1 MYEHCKEVIAYPC
14 ASDSAETPDLSDDS
28 EDFDDDSDCIEPDEQ
43 TPASISRRSF
53 LWDLA
58 VGVTAGLAVG
68 AVGEGAVEYLYDRF
82 ERIGP
87 NDSVEMT
94 LGNYEIGRASCRE
107 RV

>member
-28 EDFDDDSDCIEPDEQ
+28 EDFDDDSDCIEPYEQ

-53 LWDLA
+53 LWDFA

-68 AVGEGAVEYLYDRF
+68 AVGEVRSSIYTTVLSGLVQM
-82 ERIGP
+82 IP
-87 NDSVEMT
+87 
-94 LGNYEIGRASCRE
+94 
-107 RV
+107 